1 MPDAII
7 TATSSTFGTITG
19 TFAADQSTITGT
31 VTAIIPGTLTGSIGV
46 PGQQGP
52 VGPQGPQGEPGEG
65 VPAGGLEGQI
75 LLKASD
81 TSYDTV
87 WADNSAVTLTATV
100 RNETGAT
107 LSKGTVVYING
118 GAGNKPLV
126 VKASASSESGSSK
139 TFAILAQDIPT
150 NQNGQAVTMGLLK
163 GLDTTAF
170 SAGANL
176 WLSTTA
182 GQITSTPPASPNHAV
197 FLGNAVR
204 IHATQGEIEV
214 RIQNGLEIGEL
225 HDVLIT
231 TPTNGQVLKYDSAT
245 SLWKNATDLNSGV
258 WGQITGTLS
267 NQTDLQTALN
277 GKYSTSNPAGY
288 ITSSAL
294 SPYVTTA
301 TANASY
307 YPLSSNPSGY
317 LTSAALSPYLLIST
331 ASSTYYP
338 LTNPSGYIT
347 SAALSGYATQSWV
360 TSQGYITSSALSP
373 YLTIASASATY
384 QPLSGMSSYLTTS
397 AAAAGYYPLTGN
409 PSGFL
414 TSASL
419 SGYATESFVT
429 SQGYITSSALSGY
442 ATESWV
448 TAGFYPLTGN
458 PSGFLTSAALT
469 GYATES
475 YVNSQGFITSS
486 ALSGYATESWVSSQ
500 GYLTS
505 APVTSVAGKTGAVTL
520 DNTDIS
526 GLGTMATATATDY
539 LAKADNLSGLANT
552 GTARTNLG
560 LGTLATV
567 NDAPSDGNEYVRKNA
582 AWSVATGGGSS
593 YITSVSSPLAV
604 SSGNLTVDL
613 SAKADLASP
622 ALTGVPTAP
631 TASVGT
637 NTTQIATTAFV
648 LANAGGGGGGGGV
661 DIQTFGSSTTSGT
674 FTWTKPAGAKWVRV
688 ILYGAG
694 SGGGSGARRAT
705 TSIAGG
711 GGGGA
716 GGSFLMFEQ
725 DAGFFTNTVTV
736 TVGAGGPGGASVL
749 TDNTNGNNGT
759 RNFSVITKFGNYYQ
773 ATAGANGAGGTS
785 TAGGGAGGALNSLLY
800 MVSYAGGGGG
810 AGGAVS
816 NGSFSSNSTTAQ
828 NFIPL
833 GGGGGSGRI
842 ANTLTSKPGG
852 NAGFTTIA
860 GPFTAGVIASTA
872 GGSGGNITGS
882 PNGTNGTSMSNQY
895 LGGGT
900 GGGGG
905 AYIAGAAGGNGG
917 NGGWPGGSGGG
928 GGASD
933 NGFPSGKGGDGA
945 NGFVCVITYL

>member
-1 MPDAII
+1 
-7 TATSSTFGTITG
+7 
-19 TFAADQSTITGT
+19 
-31 VTAIIPGTLTGSIGV
+31 
-46 PGQQGP
+46 
-52 VGPQGPQGEPGEG
+52 
-65 VPAGGLEGQI
+65 
-75 LLKASD
+75 
-81 TSYDTV
+81 
-87 WADNSAVTLTATV
+87 VTLTATV

-486 ALSGYATESWVSSQ
+486 ALSGYATESWVTSQ
-500 GYLTS
+500 GYITS
-505 APVTSVAGKTGAVTL
+505 AALSPYLLSSTASSTYYLQTNPAGYINATTLGNGSAPAGEDILDGLQNAV
-520 DNTDIS
+520 
-526 GLGTMATATATDY
+526 
-539 LAKADNLSGLANT
+539 
-552 GTARTNLG
+552 
-560 LGTLATV
+560 
-567 NDAPSDGNEYVRKNA
+567 APSTSNPYATEGYTNSSISSFA
-582 AWSVATGGGSS
+582 ATLSTTYAT
-593 YITSVSSPLAV
+593 I
-604 SSGNLTVDL
+604 
-613 SAKADLASP
+613 ASP
-622 ALTGVPTAP
+622 SLTGVPLSP
-631 TASVGT
+631 TASPGT

-648 LANAGGGGGGGGV
+648 TAAVPAFATTAEINSPSATNKVVSPYDVVRMVTNPALFDTQASSPVFATSGAGAEAYKQSSDRQLGIGTPNVGVAGYGQVIYETTTAAWGVLGAKRGATMQTQNFNKRIWMAGTTCFLNMGDANTTGRLMLGGRTSATTGSPTKQSIGWRVNGGGGNPLVLVTYGWNGSALV
-661 DIQTFGSSTTSGT
+661 VTETTSSFTPVANQTFDWMIFHEPNVANPATSYCYLFVNDTLVATGIYS
-674 FTWTKPAGAKWVRV
+674 PAD
-688 ILYGAG
+688 
-694 SGGGSGARRAT
+694 AT
-705 TSIAGG
+705 VSA
-711 GGGGA
+711 
-716 GGSFLMFEQ
+716 
-725 DAGFFTNTVTV
+725 
-736 TVGAGGPGGASVL
+736 
-749 TDNTNGNNGT
+749 
-759 RNFSVITKFGNYYQ
+759 NYYVQTCEATSSQ
-773 ATAGANGAGGTS
+773 ATRMNA
-785 TAGGGAGGALNSLLY
+785 
-800 MVSYAGGGGG
+800 
-810 AGGAVS
+810 
-816 NGSFSSNSTTAQ
+816 
-828 NFIPL
+828 FILPTK
-833 GGGGGSGRI
+833 I
-842 ANTLTSKPGG
+842 WWSK
-852 NAGFTTIA
+852 
-860 GPFTAGVIASTA
+860 
-872 GGSGGNITGS
+872 
-882 PNGTNGTSMSNQY
+882 
-895 LGGGT
+895 
-900 GGGGG
+900 
-905 AYIAGAAGGNGG
+905 
-917 NGGWPGGSGGG
+917 
-928 GGASD
+928 
-933 NGFPSGKGGDGA
+933 
-945 NGFVCVITYL
+945 